1 MGARVILR
9 VPGAAQH
16 DFVMCCRTGTF
27 TDIVPLTVPDQRRI
41 TSLRYVLHRVR
52 DTGA

>member
-16 DFVMCCRTGTF
+16 KVVRCRTGTF
-27 TDIVPLTVPDQRRI
+27 KDTVPLTVPDQRRI